1 MSAAEIVRAMF
12 DALNDEGTEAA
23 LEWFAE
29 DFHGVVPPELSAEP
43 DSYDGHDGVR
53 RYFDS
58 FHEIVADLRF
68 DATELVEVTP
78 DAVAAHGLITGSG
91 RESGIPIHMPAPL
104 LMRLRNGKLVE
115 MSAYPTV
122 DEAISAGSSPPQHG
136 GQ

>member
-1 MSAAEIVRAMF
+1 MSAAVVRKMF
-12 DALNDEGTEAA
+12 DTLNSEGTEAA

-68 DATELVEVTP
+68 DAEELIDVAP
-78 DAVAAHGLITGSG
+78 NAVAARGLITGSG
-91 RESGIPIHMPAPL
+91 RESGIPINMPAPL
-104 LMRLRNGKLVE
+104 LIRLRDGKVVGME
-115 MSAYPTV
+115 AYPTFE
-122 DEAISAGSSPPQHG
+122 EAVETGSAPG
-136 GQ
+136 